1 MAKKKDKRVTLKIK
15 KKPLLHKISNLFRG
29 KTNIDVAREKLV
41 KNPEHNRPNRLWV
54 DIHNDSA
61 EEIFRKLTDD
71 VFYHTGHRRYYVDPE
86 TGEERFIEITKP
98 HYSEIEKYP
107 YKDDPTFKNVMGSEY
122 IIEQRKTRQWI
133 ENVLKQNKEQLK
145 LPQSESD
152 YKIRLGL
159 NKVADALSTKKIKI
173 STSSLPTRVVNV
185 LLQRLSKAGQS
196 GIEKQFLKY
205 KKDLHPEIRKALQLE
220 FPKITS
226 DTVIPVKLNTGEKMV
241 KGEHVTDPQ
250 TPETLSTRINQSYGD
265 ILQKEAN
272 RTDPNF
278 KHLSKE
284 AKKNY
289 INFMNRQ
296 LMDMRPMNLKYVELD
311 KIESWTGKNIPF
323 TEKLIKDY
331 SDSRQI
337 YFKRLIQ
344 NQLTEEQAKEA
355 MEVPEHVEVKRNI
368 ISKQQAALMPNSGK
382 SSVNERVK
390 NTILKRA
397 IKAIEKKHQ
406 KQITREKA
414 AGRLGTKMLQI
425 MKGFKKPPR
434 GK

>member
-15 KKPLLHKISNLFRG
+15 KKPIMERIGRLFTG
-29 KTNIDVAREKLV
+29 PTNIDAEREKLV
-41 KNPEHNRPNRLWV
+41 KNPPHNRPNRLWW
-54 DIHNDSA
+54 DIDNDST
-61 EEIFRKLTDD
+61 EELLRKLSED
-71 VFYHTGHRRYYVDPE
+71 VFYHTGHRRLYKDPE
-86 TGEERFIEITKP
+86 TGEDRFIEITKP

-107 YKDDPTFKNVMGSEY
+107 YTDDPTFKNVMSSEY
-122 IIEQRKTRQWI
+122 IIQRNKTRQWI

-159 NKVADALSTKKIKI
+159 NEVADALSTKKIKI
-173 STSSLPTRVVNV
+173 RTSSLPTKVVNV

-205 KKDLHPEIRKALQLE
+205 KKDLDPEIRKKLQLLSPE
-220 FPKITS
+220 ITS
-226 DTVIPVKLNTGEKMV
+226 ETVIPVELNTGEKMV
-241 KGEHVTDPQ
+241 KGEHVTAPQ
-250 TPETLSTRINQSYGD
+250 TPETLNTRLNQGYGD

-278 KHLSKE
+278 KYLSDK
-284 AKKNY
+284 AKKKY

-296 LMDMRPMNLKYVELD
+296 LMDRRPMNLKYVELD

-323 TEKLIKDY
+323 TEKLLQDY
-331 SDSRQI
+331 ADSRQI
-337 YFKRLIQ
+337 YFRRLVQ
-344 NQLTEEQAKEA
+344 NQLTEEQAREA

-368 ISKQQAALMPNSGK
+368 ISKQQKALTSG
-382 SSVNERVK
+382 SASVNDQKK
-390 NTILKRA
+390 NIQLKRA

-406 KQITREKA
+406 KEITREKK
-414 AGRLGTKMLQI
+414 AGRLGTKLKKLMINL
-425 MKGFKKPPR
+425 KGRPR
-434 GK
+434 GNK

>member
-15 KKPLLHKISNLFRG
+15 KKPIMERIGRLFTG
-29 KTNIDVAREKLV
+29 PTNIDAEREKLV
-41 KNPEHNRPNRLWV
+41 KNPPHNRPNRLWW
-54 DIHNDSA
+54 DIDNDST
-61 EEIFRKLTDD
+61 EELLRKLSED
-71 VFYHTGHRRYYVDPE
+71 VFYHTGHRRLYKDPE
-86 TGEERFIEITKP
+86 TGEDRFIEITKP

-107 YKDDPTFKNVMGSEY
+107 YTDDPTFKNVMSSEY
-122 IIEQRKTRQWI
+122 IIQRNKTRQWI

-159 NKVADALSTKKIKI
+159 NKVADDLSTKKIKI

-196 GIEKQFLKY
+196 GIEAQFLKY

-220 FPKITS
+220 FPVIKS

-241 KGEHVTDPQ
+241 KGGHVTAPQ
-250 TPETLSTRINQSYGD
+250 TPETLNTRLNQGYGD

-278 KHLSKE
+278 KHLSDD
-284 AKKNY
+284 AKKEY
-289 INFMNRQ
+289 INFMHRQ
-296 LMDMRPMNLKYVELD
+296 LMDLRPMNLKYVELE
-311 KIESWTGKNIPF
+311 KIESGTGKNIPF

-331 SDSRQI
+331 TDSRQI
-337 YFKRLIQ
+337 YFRRLIQ

-368 ISKQQAALMPNSGK
+368 ISKQQAALNSG
-382 SSVNERVK
+382 SASVNDQKK
-390 NTILKRA
+390 NIRLKRA
-397 IKAIEKKHQ
+397 IKIIEKKHQ
-406 KQITREKA
+406 KEITREKA
-414 AGRLGTKMLQI
+414 AGKLGTKMLQI

>member
-15 KKPLLHKISNLFRG
+15 KKSLLLKISNLFRG

-54 DIHNDSA
+54 DIHNDST
-61 EEIFRKLTDD
+61 EEILRKITED
-71 VFYHTGHRRYYVDPE
+71 VWYKGHRRYYKDPE

-107 YKDDPTFKNVMGSEY
+107 YTDDPTFKNEMASEY
-122 IIEQRKTRQWI
+122 IIQRNKTRQWI
-133 ENVLKQNKEQLK
+133 KNVLKQNKEQLK

-159 NKVADALSTKKIKI
+159 NKVADDLSTKKIKI

-196 GIEKQFLKY
+196 GIESQFLKY

-220 FPKITS
+220 FPVIKS

-241 KGEHVTDPQ
+241 KGKHVTAPQ
-250 TPETLSTRINQSYGD
+250 TPETLNTRLNQGYGD

-284 AKKNY
+284 AKKEY
-289 INFMNRQ
+289 INFMHKQ
-296 LMDMRPMNLKYVELD
+296 LIQKEKSDFSPKMKENLTKAELD
-311 KIESWTGKNIPF
+311 KLNRHGLVDILEKTLNKKELKVKATPELKGDKSIIRKWLGKNLSLSDKIR
-323 TEKLIKDY
+323 KDY
-331 SDSRQI
+331 IQTR
-337 YFKRLIQ
+337 RL
-344 NQLTEEQAKEA
+344 
-355 MEVPEHVEVKRNI
+355 NI
-368 ISKQQAALMPNSGK
+368 IKEELRKLNR
-382 SSVNERVK
+382 E
-390 NTILKRA
+390 
-397 IKAIEKKHQ
+397 
-406 KQITREKA
+406 EKA
-414 AGRLGTKMLQI
+414 AGRLGDKQRI
-425 MKGFKKPPR
+425 IIQGIKKLPR

>member
-15 KKPLLHKISNLFRG
+15 KKPIIERIGRLFTG
-29 KTNIDVAREKLV
+29 PTNIDAEREKLV
-41 KNPEHNRPNRLWV
+41 KNPPHNRPNRLWV
-54 DIHNDSA
+54 DIHNDST
-61 EEIFRKLTDD
+61 EEILRKITEDVWYKGHYRLDTDPDTGD
-71 VFYHTGHRRYYVDPE
+71 VRHIQV
-86 TGEERFIEITKP
+86 TKP

-107 YKDDPTFKNVMGSEY
+107 YKDDPTFKNVMSSEY
-122 IIEQRKTRQWI
+122 IIQRNKTRQWI

-173 STSSLPTRVVNV
+173 STSSLPTKVVNV

-220 FPKITS
+220 FPVVKS
-226 DTVIPVKLNTGEKMV
+226 DTVIPVKVSPKWKMV
-241 KGEHVTDPQ
+241 KGKHVTDPQ

-284 AKKNY
+284 AKKEY

-296 LMDMRPMNLKYVELD
+296 LIQKEKSDFSPKESGFSPKMKENLTKAELD
-311 KIESWTGKNIPF
+311 KLNRHGLVDILEKTLNKKELKVKATPELKGDKSIIRKWLGKNLSLSS
-323 TEKLIKDY
+323 KVRKDY
-331 SDSRQI
+331 IQTR
-337 YFKRLIQ
+337 RLNVIK
-344 NQLTEEQAKEA
+344 EELRKLNRE
-355 MEVPEHVEVKRNI
+355 
-368 ISKQQAALMPNSGK
+368 
-382 SSVNERVK
+382 
-390 NTILKRA
+390 
-397 IKAIEKKHQ
+397 
-406 KQITREKA
+406 EKA
-414 AGRLGTKMLQI
+414 AGRLGDKQRI
-425 MKGFKKPPR
+425 IIQGIKKPPR

>member
-1 MAKKKDKRVTLKIK
+1 MGKKKDKRVTLKIK
-15 KKPLLHKISNLFRG
+15 KKPIMERIGRLFTG
-29 KTNIDVAREKLV
+29 PTNIDAEREKLV
-41 KNPEHNRPNRLWV
+41 KNPKHNRPNRLWV
-54 DIHNDSA
+54 DIHNDST
-61 EEIFRKLTDD
+61 EEILRKITEDIWYKGHNRLDTDPDTGD
-71 VFYHTGHRRYYVDPE
+71 VRVIQVTE
-86 TGEERFIEITKP
+86 P

-107 YKDDPTFKNVMGSEY
+107 YKDDPTFKNVMSSEY
-122 IIEQRKTRQWI
+122 IIQRNKTRQWI

-159 NKVADALSTKKIKI
+159 NKVADDLSTKKIKI

-196 GIEKQFLKY
+196 GIEAQFLKY
-205 KKDLHPEIRKALQLE
+205 KKDLHPEIRKALQLH

-241 KGEHVTDPQ
+241 KGEHVTAPQ
-250 TPETLSTRINQSYGD
+250 TPETLNTRLNQGYGD

-284 AKKNY
+284 AKKDY
-289 INFMNRQ
+289 INFMHRQ
-296 LMDMRPMNLKYVELD
+296 LMDLRPMNLKYVELD
-311 KIESWTGKNIPF
+311 QIESWTGKNIPF

-337 YFKRLIQ
+337 YFRRLIQ

-368 ISKQQAALMPNSGK
+368 ISKQQKALTSG
-382 SSVNERVK
+382 SASVNDQKK
-390 NTILKRA
+390 NIQLKRA

-406 KQITREKA
+406 KEITREKK
-414 AGRLGTKMLQI
+414 AGRLGTKLKKLMINL
-425 MKGFKKPPR
+425 KGRPR
-434 GK
+434 GNK